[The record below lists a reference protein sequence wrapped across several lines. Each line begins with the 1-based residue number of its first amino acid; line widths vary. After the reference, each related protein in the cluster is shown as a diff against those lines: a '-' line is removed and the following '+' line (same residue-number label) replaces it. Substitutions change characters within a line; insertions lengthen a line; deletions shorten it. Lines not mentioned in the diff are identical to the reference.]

1 MTRTIPRRTTL
12 ILAMALGMTPFM
24 ASAQSNHTSAIADR
38 PQEEERLSFQTHGE
52 WNPRVHVNADV
63 AMVYDIDVTLPQR
76 LKTWLDR
83 GYIPQVM
90 SGVTW
95 GEYAEYYYGDF
106 DGINHM
112 FEVQK
117 EEGGGL
123 IGHGKDNYYICPS
136 ISYGKFLIKGVKRAI
151 DAGAMAIH
159 MEEPEFWVRAGYS
172 EGFKREWRDYYGE
185 PWQNPVSSPDAQYR
199 ASKLKYYLYRRTL
212 QQIFDFVKEYEKE
225 IGKDIKCY
233 VPTHSMINYAHWGIV
248 SPQSSLLEVGCD
260 GYIAQVWTGTARSPN
275 MLDGKKAERTFETAF
290 LEYGAMMNLV
300 RASGARVWFLNDPI
314 EDNPRHTWEDYQQ
327 NWESTLTASLLWPQV
342 WRFEVMPWPERIF
355 HRKYPIEEPK
365 GPDDEVEKAP
375 IPPAYATEL
384 MVVINALN
392 DMNQSEVEWDCGTRD
407 IGVLVSDSM
416 MFQRAQPTPSDPFL
430 GSFFGLALPLVTR
443 GMPVEPVQLE
453 NATLPNALTP
463 YKILLA
469 TYEGMKPMREE
480 DSRALA
486 KWVRDG
492 GVLVFVDDDADPYNA
507 VKSWWNSAPRQF
519 EIPRHALFEHL
530 GLAKDAAPGTHRVGR
545 GALIYKAQSPAAL
558 TYETN
563 GSKVIR
569 DWVREACK
577 LADIEYR
584 ESGHMTLRRG
594 RYVVAA
600 GLSDTTTLSGSFVSL
615 FDPHLE
621 VRKSITLEPGDRQ
634 LLVDLDHKDIK
645 TPSVIA
651 AACKILGAET
661 TEDGAFRFYA
671 EGPDKIEAVARIRLA
686 KKPASILLDDD
697 PLPSEAS
704 DWDES
709 SKTLRIRFPN
719 SASGHWLTVR
729 QSYP

>member
-1 MTRTIPRRTTL
+1 MNLKSTGSLALFGALSFLL
-12 ILAMALGMTPFM
+12 IATAAERP
-24 ASAQSNHTSAIADR
+24 AD
-38 PQEEERLSFQTHGE
+38 PGQAEERTSFQTAAKWDPMLQLRSDVAMCYGIGPDIAE
-52 WNPRVHVNADV
+52 RIARWKEQGYRVHVMTGV
-63 AMVYDIDVTLPQR
+63 A
-76 LKTWLDR
+76 
-83 GYIPQVM
+83 
-90 SGVTW
+90 W
-95 GEYAEYYYGDF
+95 GKYQDYLYGRF
-106 DGINHM
+106 DGTNH
-112 FEVQK
+112 EDEAQTEKNGKVISH
-117 EEGGGL
+117 GG
-123 IGHGKDNYYICPS
+123 DVYYMSPGEN
-136 ISYGKFLIKGVKRAI
+136 YGKFLSQGVRRALE
-151 DAGAMAIH
+151 AGAEAIH
-159 MEEPEFWVRAGYS
+159 LEEPEFWARAGWS
-172 EGFKREWRDYYGE
+172 EGFKREWKQYYHE
-185 PWQNPVSSPDAQYR
+185 DWVPPDNSPDAQYK
-199 ASKLKYYLYRRTL
+199 ASKLKYFLYQRAL
-212 QQIFDFVKEYEKE
+212 KQVFDVVRDYNKEH
-225 IGKDIKCY
+225 GTDVKCY
-233 VPTHSMINYAHWGIV
+233 VPTHSLINYALWCIV
-248 SPQSSLLEVGCD
+248 SPESSLLNVGAD

-686 KKPASILLDDD
+686 KKPASVLLDDD